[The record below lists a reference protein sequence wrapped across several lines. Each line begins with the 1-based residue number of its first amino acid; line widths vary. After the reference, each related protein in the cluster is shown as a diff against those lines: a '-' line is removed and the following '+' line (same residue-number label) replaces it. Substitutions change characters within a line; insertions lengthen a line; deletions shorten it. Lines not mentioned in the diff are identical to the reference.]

1 MPKHQIIRRVKMG
14 GGITVNKVVDIGRYK
29 PAQTEL
35 VKTDYNKPVD
45 APVEATNPKKKKS
58 VIEEKNEV
66 VDIRRSSPATLE
78 SANASRAVDRP
89 SQSKNQPM
97 KEVIPVNIVT
107 FDESKSKAT
116 RAQVLKA
123 INQALIGKPKK
134 LGQRGGF
141 LKRLE

>member
-1 MPKHQIIRRVKMG
+1 MARKIVRRVRMEG
-14 GGITVNKVVDIGRYK
+14 GLVVNKVVNINK
-29 PAQTEL
+29 NLPFTQTQI
-35 VKTDYNKPVD
+35 VKTDYNQ
-45 APVEATNPKKKKS
+45 PVEEKPEETNSKKRKS
-58 VIEEKNEV
+58 VV
-66 VDIRRSSPATLE
+66 
-78 SANASRAVDRP
+78 AVTPLVPDRP
-89 SQSKNQPM
+89 SQSKNQPST
-97 KEVIPVNIVT
+97 EIPINIVA

>member
-1 MPKHQIIRRVKMG
+1 MPKHQVIRRVKMAG
-14 GGITVNKVVDIGRYK
+14 GMVVNKVVNIGRYK
-29 PAQTEL
+29 PAQTEI

-58 VIEEKNEV
+58 VVEEKKEV
-66 VDIRRSSPATLE
+66 I
-78 SANASRAVDRP
+78 DRP

>member
-1 MPKHQIIRRVKMG
+1 MARKIVRRVRMEG
-14 GGITVNKVVDIGRYK
+14 GLVFNKVVNISKFK

-35 VKTDYNKPVD
+35 VKTDYNKPVEEP
-45 APVEATNPKKKKS
+45 APVVNPKKKKS
-58 VIEEKNEV
+58 VVEEKPEV
-66 VDIRRSSPATLE
+66 
-78 SANASRAVDRP
+78 VDRP
-89 SQSKNQPM
+89 SQSKNQPI
-97 KEVIPVNIVT
+97 KEIPVNIVA

>member
-1 MPKHQIIRRVKMG
+1 MPKHQIIRRVKMAG
-14 GGITVNKVVDIGRYK
+14 GMVVNKVVNIGKFK
-29 PAQTEL
+29 PAQTEI
-35 VKTDYNKPVD
+35 VKTDYNKPTEEP
-45 APVEATNPKKKKS
+45 APVVNPKKKKS
-58 VIEEKNEV
+58 VVQSNQEEKKEV
-66 VDIRRSSPATLE
+66 
-78 SANASRAVDRP
+78 VDRP
-89 SQSKNQPM
+89 SQSKNQPI

>member
-1 MPKHQIIRRVKMG
+1 MAKHQVIRRVKMG
-14 GGITVNKVVDIGRYK
+14 GGVIVNKVVDIGRYK

-35 VKTDYNKPVD
+35 VKTDYNKPVESP
-45 APVEATNPKKKKS
+45 APVVNPKKKQS
-58 VIEEKNEV
+58 VVEEKKEV
-66 VDIRRSSPATLE
+66 DNRF
-78 SANASRAVDRP
+78 
-89 SQSKNQPM
+89 SQSKNQPT

>member
-1 MPKHQIIRRVKMG
+1 MAKHQVIRRVKMAG
-14 GGITVNKVVDIGRYK
+14 GMVVNKVVNIGRYK
-29 PAQTEL
+29 PAQTTEI
-35 VKTDYNKPVD
+35 VKTDYNKPTEGP
-45 APVEATNPKKKKS
+45 APVVNPKKKKS
-58 VIEEKNEV
+58 VVEEKKEV
-66 VDIRRSSPATLE
+66 
-78 SANASRAVDRP
+78 VDRP

>member
-1 MPKHQIIRRVKMG
+1 MPKHQVIRRVKMAG
-14 GGITVNKVVDIGRYK
+14 GMVVNKVVNIGRYK
-29 PAQTEL
+29 PAQTTEI

-58 VIEEKNEV
+58 VVQSNTEEKKEV
-66 VDIRRSSPATLE
+66 
-78 SANASRAVDRP
+78 VDRP

-123 INQALIGKPKK
+123 INQALVGKPKK

>member
-58 VIEEKNEV
+58 VVEEKKEV
-66 VDIRRSSPATLE
+66 DNRF
-78 SANASRAVDRP
+78 
-89 SQSKNQPM
+89 SQSKNQPT

>member
-1 MPKHQIIRRVKMG
+1 MPKHQVIRRVKMAG
-14 GGITVNKVVDIGRYK
+14 GMVVNKVVNIGRYK
-29 PAQTEL
+29 PAQTTEI
-35 VKTDYNKPVD
+35 VKTDYNKPVED
-45 APVEATNPKKKKS
+45 PTPVVNPKKKKS
-58 VIEEKNEV
+58 VVEEKKE
-66 VDIRRSSPATLE
+66 
-78 SANASRAVDRP
+78 VDRP

>member
-1 MPKHQIIRRVKMG
+1 MAKHQVIRRVKMAG
-14 GGITVNKVVDIGRYK
+14 GMVVNKVVNIGRYK
-29 PAQTEL
+29 PAQTTEI

-58 VIEEKNEV
+58 VVEEKKEV
-66 VDIRRSSPATLE
+66 I
-78 SANASRAVDRP
+78 DRP

>member
-14 GGITVNKVVDIGRYK
+14 GGVVVSKVVNISRTK
-29 PAQTEL
+29 PVHTEI
-35 VKTDYNKPVD
+35 VKTDYTKPID
-45 APVEATNPKKKKS
+45 TPAPVVNAKTKKS
-58 VIEEKNEV
+58 VVEEK
-66 VDIRRSSPATLE
+66 PE
-78 SANASRAVDRP
+78 SDNRF
-89 SQSKNQPM
+89 SQSKNQPT
-97 KEVIPVNIVT
+97 KEIPINIVPV
-107 FDESKSKAT
+107 FDESQSKAT

>member
-1 MPKHQIIRRVKMG
+1 MPKHQVIRRVKMAG
-14 GGITVNKVVDIGRYK
+14 GMVVNKVVNIGRYK
-29 PAQTEL
+29 PAQTTEI
-35 VKTDYNKPVD
+35 VKTDYNKPTEEP
-45 APVEATNPKKKKS
+45 APVVNPKKKKS
-58 VIEEKNEV
+58 VVEEKKEV
-66 VDIRRSSPATLE
+66 
-78 SANASRAVDRP
+78 VDRP

>member
-1 MPKHQIIRRVKMG
+1 MPKHQVIRRVKMAG
-14 GGITVNKVVDIGRYK
+14 GMVVNKVVNIGRYK
-29 PAQTEL
+29 PAQTTEI
-35 VKTDYNKPVD
+35 VKTDYNKPVE

-58 VIEEKNEV
+58 VVEEKKEV
-66 VDIRRSSPATLE
+66 
-78 SANASRAVDRP
+78 VDRP